1 MSRRTLVQMLEE
13 AREQVEL
20 VAPDDLAAQDL
31 EQAAVLL
38 VDVREG
44 MERRGQGTIRGAL
57 HVPRG
62 VLEWWACPSSPFF
75 RPGGP
80 FGDFGRPVITFCTG
94 GGNGALTAMTLQELG
109 YRDVATVEGG
119 FMAWVEA
126 GLPTVPIES

>member
-1 MSRRTLVQMLEE
+1 MQMLEE
-13 AREQVEL
+13 AGEQVEL
-20 VAPDDLAAQDL
+20 VAPDELAAQDL
-31 EQAAVLL
+31 ESADALL
-38 VDVREG
+38 IDVREG

-75 RPGGP
+75 RSDGP
-80 FGDFGRPVITFCTG
+80 FGDFDRPVITFCAG
-94 GGNGALTAMTLQELG
+94 GGNGALTAMALHELG
-109 YRDVATVEGG
+109 YRDVATIEGG